1 MWEREVCPQRYVV
14 ILRGTTVYAPP
25 VSAMTHDKK
34 DASVVTVKIQVPD
47 PGHYQLFAW
56 PDFDVCPHYW
66 RANMTYSFNRG
77 QVFGTPLPIQ
87 VTGKPSQRD
96 SFGSCQLDSTGI
108 APVGRWISR
117 TALQP
122 AYRKSKWMDTYPRDQ
137 EHIYQPFTC
146 KRHHYDARFAIDN
159 AKSVSQMLFLGD
171 SVIRGSFCSQIWPQ
185 LSDSGMA
192 DGQCTYIN
200 SAAKYHVTPKDTVYQ
215 TPDGRDVRLSFRFMY
230 ADPEASL
237 KKLERTKSVVGT
249 PSHVV
254 ANAGLW
260 VAPRGIRYYRNAV
273 KAFLIKLS
281 AMYPDAMVIWRT
293 TMDVAPMIQC
303 FSDKSMTR
311 GIMADQRAVSLEVIG
326 ELRSQ
331 GYTNLHVVDAYAITE
346 GRPDTGNDGRHWV
359 AEVPRKVPDQ
369 WAKSRPHINH
379 AEWAALDAVWDLI
392 LRHDETVT
400 AHGE

>member
-1 MWEREVCPQRYVV
+1 MWEKEVCPQRYVV

-25 VSAMTHDKK
+25 VSAMTQDKK
-34 DASVVTVKIQVPD
+34 DTSVVTVTIQVPD

-56 PDFDVCPHYW
+56 PDFDVCPQYW
-66 RANMTYSFNRG
+66 RKNMTYSFNRG
-77 QVFGTPLPIQ
+77 QVFGTPLPIE
-87 VTGKPSQRD
+87 VTGKPSRRD
-96 SFGSCQLDSTGI
+96 SFDSCQLDSTGI
-108 APVGRWISR
+108 LPVGRWISR

-122 AYRKSKWMDTYPRDQ
+122 AYQKSEWINTYPSDQ

-146 KRHHYDARFAIDN
+146 KRPHYNASSAIDT
-159 AKSVSQMLFLGD
+159 AESVSQILFLGD

-185 LSDSGMA
+185 LSVSGKA

-200 SAAKYHVTPKDTVYQ
+200 SAAKYHVTPKDMVYK
-215 TPDGRDVRLSFRFMY
+215 TPDGRDVKLSFRFMY
-230 ADPEASL
+230 ADPKASL
-237 KKLERTKSVVGT
+237 KKLERTKGVVGT

-260 VAPRGIRYYRNAV
+260 VAPRGIPYYRNAV
-273 KAFLIKLS
+273 KAFLEKLT

-311 GIMADQRAVSLEVIG
+311 GIMANQRAASLEVIK
-326 ELRSQ
+326 ELRSK
-331 GYTNLHVVDAYAITE
+331 GMKNLYVVDAYAITE

-369 WAKSRPHINH
+369 WAKSRPQINH

-392 LRHDETVT
+392 VRHDETVMK
-400 AHGE
+400 HGL